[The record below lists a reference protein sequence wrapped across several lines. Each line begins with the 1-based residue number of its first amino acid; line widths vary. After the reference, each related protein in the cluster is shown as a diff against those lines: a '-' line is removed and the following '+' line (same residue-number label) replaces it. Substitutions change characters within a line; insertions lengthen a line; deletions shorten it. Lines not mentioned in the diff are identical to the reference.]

1 MYDSDDSYTAERNV
15 VLMKIVKSLDT
26 TSVVSVVLA
35 LLNKKYIEQ
44 NGVYKLQEELS
55 VELLFRLLI
64 I

>member
-35 LLNKKYIEQ
+35 LLNKQYID
-44 NGVYKLQEELS
+44 
-55 VELLFRLLI
+55 
-64 I
+64 